1 MLREDKALV
10 HTINLPISHAS
21 ACKTLEAR
29 AHIGNKTSTSID
41 LPFSNEGKRVLAY
54 AAEEAERLDHR
65 HIGAEHHLLGLLREA
80 GCFAAVMLRE
90 AGANLEILRS
100 KIAELPV
107 PWNESHVSPGELPVY
122 IHGRAWGKGYVERAA
137 IESKRFFWE
146 KKSFRAA
153 HIVLRRGDGAIS
165 SDLKLADDSDR
176 FEPVKGGWQ
185 ELTCRICHWKFA
197 ESDKPELGAGYTNG
211 RDWLCTECYERFV
224 SAEHKQ
230 T

>member
-65 HIGAEHHLLGLLREA
+65 HIGAEHFLLGLLREA

-107 PWNESHVSPGELPVY
+107 PWNESHVSPGELPFTFMGGPGEKVMWNAQPLN
-122 IHGRAWGKGYVERAA
+122 RNDSSGKRSRLGPH
-137 IESKRFFWE
+137 ISFFVAVMAP
-146 KKSFRAA
+146 F
-153 HIVLRRGDGAIS
+153 L
-165 SDLKLADDSDR
+165 
-176 FEPVKGGWQ
+176 P
-185 ELTCRICHWKFA
+185 T
-197 ESDKPELGAGYTNG
+197 
-211 RDWLCTECYERFV
+211 
-224 SAEHKQ
+224 
-230 T
+230 